1 MSTIVLISIIVLI
14 ALALLGGW
22 FFFFR
27 VVPSLYEESDAEKTD
42 QAKNHVRFI
51 DTVSTELNYDDEPQL
66 TGYYLPDEGLIRM
79 YYQLTSYPSDAE
91 LTVETATDEAE
102 AKSIFDAFLHKKQ
115 VEAETAEKQM
125 IEEFENEDMGTTP
138 VSKAADQAFA
148 LVDDVQLGLDWY
160 RAIAVAAEQYFG
172 ERYSKSPG
180 AKNYWTD
187 AVTKQVKRNHGYSD
201 EDWLALFD
209 GMDESEQDYVEAQNC
224 VDRWKAALVSEP
236 YDDKQDEN

>member
-1 MSTIVLISIIVLI
+1 MPIVL
-14 ALALLGGW
+14 
-22 FFFFR
+22 
-27 VVPSLYEESDAEKTD
+27 
-42 QAKNHVRFI
+42 
-51 DTVSTELNYDDEPQL
+51 
-66 TGYYLPDEGLIRM
+66 
-79 YYQLTSYPSDAE
+79 
-91 LTVETATDEAE
+91 
-102 AKSIFDAFLHKKQ
+102 
-115 VEAETAEKQM
+115 
-125 IEEFENEDMGTTP
+125 
-138 VSKAADQAFA
+138 
-148 LVDDVQLGLDWY
+148 
-160 RAIAVAAEQYFG
+160 AEQYFG